1 MKNPL
6 GVSKWI
12 TSTAKSEKKKV
23 GEICY
28 IFCSD
33 NYLLK
38 INKQYLKHNTYT
50 DIITFDY
57 SYDNL
62 ISGDIFVSIDRV
74 RDNAK
79 QLGIQF
85 ENELHRVMIHGILH
99 LAGYNDKTDK
109 QEALMRKMEDK
120 YLDKLKPN

>member
-1 MKNPL
+1 MT
-6 GVSKWI
+6 KWI
-12 TSTAKSEKKKV
+12 TSAAKAEKKKV

-38 INKQYLKHNTYT
+38 INKQYLKHNTFT
-50 DIITFDY
+50 DIITFDH

-74 RDNAK
+74 KDNAR
-79 QLGIQF
+79 QLGIHF

-109 QEALMRKMEDK
+109 QELLMRKTEDK
-120 YLDKLKPN
+120 YLDKLKLN